1 MIIILTQ
8 CFPSRVGGIETL
20 MYDIALNL
28 SLKHNVKVLADQQDS
43 AKDLEFDKNNKN
55 FSILRFK
62 GLKFLRKRNK
72 FNQLKNI
79 CSSNNIEAVITD
91 SWKSLELPINFL
103 KEKKIPIISLVHGNE
118 IIIKNDNHHKR
129 IKKVLEL
136 ANALVVNS
144 SYTKNLLSKIS
155 ENFKKIEV
163 IYPGVKSTKNII
175 EQAIDLDDSYPTL
188 LTLARL
194 EKRKGHSYILK
205 SIFNLKKFIQIFNI

>member
-28 SLKHNVKVLADQQDS
+28 SHKYDVMVLADQQDS
-43 AKDLEFDKNNKN
+43 TKDLEFDKNNKN

-62 GLKFLRKRNK
+62 GLKFLRKKIK

-118 IIIKNDNHHKR
+118 IIIKNASCTYTYDATAESFLNKADLMFR
-129 IKKVLEL
+129 SWFTNKTMIKL
-136 ANALVVNS
+136 
-144 SYTKNLLSKIS
+144 
-155 ENFKKIEV
+155 
-163 IYPGVKSTKNII
+163 II
-175 EQAIDLDDSYPTL
+175 LFTCP
-188 LTLARL
+188 
-194 EKRKGHSYILK
+194 
-205 SIFNLKKFIQIFNI
+205 F